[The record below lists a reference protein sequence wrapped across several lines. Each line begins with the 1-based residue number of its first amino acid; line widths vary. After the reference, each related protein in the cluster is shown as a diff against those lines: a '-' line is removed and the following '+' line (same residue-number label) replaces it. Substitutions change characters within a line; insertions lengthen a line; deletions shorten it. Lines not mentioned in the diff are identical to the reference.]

1 MAHIIKKILAR
12 ASKSSCRMRDAV
24 APSFRQKPEIT
35 GSLTTHPA
43 VTLVKSGTSSRRNG
57 KPMTTKRVPRVMTIA
72 GSDSGAGA
80 GIQADL
86 KTFGAMGVFGTCAVT
101 TVTAQNTVSVD
112 AAQAMPASLIEAQID
127 AIMADIGAD
136 AVKTGML
143 PGADII
149 RCVAQRIEYHALA
162 PAVIDPVL
170 VNSAGVPLFNDDAIN
185 AVKSSLFPLATV
197 ITPNSHEAGLLTG
210 LETNTVDGLKRAA
223 RALVNDLGAR
233 NALVKAGRIEGPATD
248 VLYDGADFL
257 TFTSERI
264 NTPNNHGTGCS
275 LASAIAA
282 GLAQGLALPGAV
294 QQAKNFVTAAM
305 RASFP
310 MGRGRGPPQPLP

>member
-1 MAHIIKKILAR
+1 
-12 ASKSSCRMRDAV
+12 
-24 APSFRQKPEIT
+24 
-35 GSLTTHPA
+35 
-43 VTLVKSGTSSRRNG
+43 
-57 KPMTTKRVPRVMTIA
+57 MTTRVPRVMTIA

-86 KTFGAMGVFGTCAVT
+86 KTLGAMGVFGTCAIT
-101 TVTAQNTVSVD
+101 TVTAQNTVGVNT
-112 AAQAMPASLIEAQID
+112 AQAMPPSLIEAQID

-149 RCVAQRIEYHALA
+149 RCVAERLEHHALS
-162 PAVIDPVL
+162 PAVVDPVL
-170 VNSAGVPLFNDDAIN
+170 VNSAGVRLFNDAALE
-185 AVKSSLFPLATV
+185 AVKSCLFPRATV
-197 ITPNSHEAGLLTG
+197 ITPNSHEASILTG
-210 LETNTVDGLKRAA
+210 LETNTVDDLRRAA
-223 RALVNDLGAR
+223 KALVDELGAR

-248 VLYDGADFL
+248 VLYDGSAFL

-264 NTPNNHGTGCS
+264 DTPNNHGTGCS

-282 GLAQGLALPGAV
+282 GLAKGLLLPDAV
-294 QQAKNFVTAAM
+294 QRAKEYVTAAM

-310 MGRGRGPPQPLP
+310 MGHGRGPLNHFYELWSRNSG

>member
-1 MAHIIKKILAR
+1 
-12 ASKSSCRMRDAV
+12 
-24 APSFRQKPEIT
+24 
-35 GSLTTHPA
+35 
-43 VTLVKSGTSSRRNG
+43 
-57 KPMTTKRVPRVMTIA
+57 MTIA

-86 KTFGAMGVFGTCAVT
+86 KTFGALGVFGVCAIT
-101 TVTAQNTVSVD
+101 TVTAQNTVGVD
-112 AAQAMPASLIEAQID
+112 AALAMPTTLIASQID
-127 AIMADIGAD
+127 AIMSDMGAD

-149 RCVAQRIEYHALA
+149 RCVAERLEFYAIG

-170 VNSAGVPLFNDDAIN
+170 VNRAGDRLFDEEAMN

-197 ITPNSHEAGLLTG
+197 VTPNSHEARLLTG

-223 RALVNDLGAR
+223 RVLVKEFGAK

-248 VLYDGADFL
+248 VLYDGSDFL
-257 TFTSERI
+257 AFTSERI
-264 NTPNNHGTGCS
+264 DTRNNHGTGCS

-282 GLAQGLALPGAV
+282 GLAKGLTLPDAA
-294 QQAKNFVTAAM
+294 QQAKDYVTAAM

-310 MGRGRGPPQPLP
+310 MGRGRGPLNHFHELWRRSGG